1 MKPLY
6 IPFIT
11 VPDNERTDTALF
23 RETDWSIGDK
33 QSLSDKI
40 NLFLENI
47 TILDKKKTSK
57 SL

>member
-47 TILDKKKTSK
+47 TILDKKKTS
-57 SL
+57 